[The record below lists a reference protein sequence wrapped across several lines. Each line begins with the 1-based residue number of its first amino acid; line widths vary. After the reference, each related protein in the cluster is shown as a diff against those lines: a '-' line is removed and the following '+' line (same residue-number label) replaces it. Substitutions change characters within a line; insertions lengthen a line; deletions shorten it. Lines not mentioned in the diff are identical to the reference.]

1 MTAGRA
7 YGFGVCSNGFGICS
21 NRERGQDKQPLDS
34 VPKYG
39 L

>member
-7 YGFGVCSNGFGICS
+7 YGFGVCSNS
-21 NRERGQDKQPLDS
+21 RERGQDKQPLDS